1 MDKIFA
7 CVATRLF
14 WHGDNNA
21 QCFGWSVAC
30 GLLVRVN
37 VKRLAL
43 RKSVGCC
50 LVLGCRFGQRTSVG
64 EPIALW
70 FSAGLCFPGEYARVW
85 PLGRRLV
92 FTVCWQV
99 LTR

>member
-14 WHGDNNA
+14 RHGDNNA

-30 GLLVRVN
+30 RLLVWVN

-43 RKSVGCC
+43 CSLLDVVWFLVVG
-50 LVLGCRFGQRTSVG
+50 
-64 EPIALW
+64 
-70 FSAGLCFPGEYARVW
+70 
-85 PLGRRLV
+85 LGRGPRLENQFLYGSLLGVV
-92 FTVCWQV
+92 FPEV
-99 LTR
+99 